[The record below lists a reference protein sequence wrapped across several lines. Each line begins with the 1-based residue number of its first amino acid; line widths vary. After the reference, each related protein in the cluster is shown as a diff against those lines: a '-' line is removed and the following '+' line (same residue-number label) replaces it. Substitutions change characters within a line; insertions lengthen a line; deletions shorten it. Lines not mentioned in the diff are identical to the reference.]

1 MIWILF
7 SNITA
12 HQHLY
17 LAEVLRYSN
26 ICTLKFEITIYYFSH
41 YAQLIFQDV

>member
-12 HQHLY
+12 HQLY

-41 YAQLIFQDV
+41 YAQLIFQAV